1 MDMWPICRTWAAALL
16 WPACTLLNPSS
27 SLAVTQWLVVFS
39 DASCLDMTQ
48 ASHTGLTCLRS
59 CAQGLYVNA
68 RNAAGDT
75 PLHLAAANQRD
86 AAARVLLAAGA
97 DTELRNA
104 RGRRPLDALQGSA
117 APRWSTSGGRSR
129 LS

>member
-1 MDMWPICRTWAAALL
+1 M
-16 WPACTLLNPSS
+16 
-27 SLAVTQWLVVFS
+27 
-39 DASCLDMTQ
+39 
-48 ASHTGLTCLRS
+48 RS

-75 PLHLAAANQRD
+75 PLHLAMANQRD
-86 AAARVLLAAGA
+86 AAARVLLAAGT

-104 RGRRPLDALQGSA
+104 RGCRPMDALQGTA
-117 APRWSTSGGRSR
+117 APRWSTSGGRLG

>member
-1 MDMWPICRTWAAALL
+1 
-16 WPACTLLNPSS
+16 
-27 SLAVTQWLVVFS
+27 
-39 DASCLDMTQ
+39 MTQ
-48 ASHTGLTCLRS
+48 ASHNRLTCLRS

-75 PLHLAAANQRD
+75 PLHLAVANQRD

-104 RGRRPLDALQGSA
+104 RGRRPMDALQGSV
-117 APRWSTSGGRSR
+117 APPWSTFGGRLGVS
-129 LS
+129 